1 LCAVER
7 AHVRIVLGDAVD
19 PLLMVNLPRLMEHT
33 GGRAEIV
40 VGILDGPIAPGVI
53 DGTFGED
60 VSVGGPGIGHGT
72 FVAAMLAA
80 ERSSAAPAIC
90 PGCTIFHREIFDSGQ
105 SGAPI
110 ASPRDVA
117 EAIVECVDAGAAV
130 INLSS
135 ALMSCTQRE
144 RRSLQASLDHAMR
157 RGVIVVA
164 AAGNQGRVGGSVIT
178 AHPWVISVAGFGS
191 DGRPLDLTNLGA
203 AAGKRGLG
211 APAEKITSLAPDGS
225 TVDASGTSFAV
236 PFVTGTSALLFSA
249 VPRATGP
256 AVRAALTQSPRRR
269 RSIVPPL
276 LDAWSAYLWMREKNV
291 RE

>member
-1 LCAVER
+1 
-7 AHVRIVLGDAVD
+7 
-19 PLLMVNLPRLMEHT
+19 MEHT
-33 GGRAEIV
+33 SGRPEIV
-40 VGILDGPIAPGVI
+40 VGILDGPIARGVL
-53 DGTFGED
+53 DRTFGGAAVD
-60 VSVGGPGIGHGT
+60 GSGIGHGT

-90 PGCTIFHREIFDSGQ
+90 PGCTIFHREIFASGQ
-105 SGAPI
+105 RGTPI
-110 ASPRDVA
+110 ASPQDVA

-130 INLSS
+130 VNLSS
-135 ALMSCTQRE
+135 ALMSCTQRD

-178 AHPWVISVAGFGS
+178 AHPWVISVAGFGN

-203 AAGKRGLG
+203 ATGKHGLG

-225 TVDASGTSFAV
+225 TVDATGTSFAV

-249 VPRATGP
+249 VPRTTGP

-269 RSIVPPL
+269 RSVVPPL